1 MKEAYVKFET
11 AKLLKEKGFDWKCN
25 ISYGSQDTLIDY
37 TMYGFIDEDNLINAP
52 TQQMACRWLMEEKH
66 IFIGKSFL
74 KNEETFNLEF
84 HSTVFNMDTGE
95 LITTIGAFCPEDAVE
110 AAIQYVLTNNL
121 CK

>member
-95 LITTIGAFCPEDAVE
+95 LITTIGAFN
-110 AAIQYVLTNNL
+110 I
-121 CK
+121 